1 MKPNKTN
8 RMRVI
13 VLSVLP
19 AVCLL
24 VPVSASAQ
32 SGGDYDLSWS
42 TIDGGGGTSTGGNYS
57 LSGTIGQPD
66 AGTMT
71 GGDYA
76 LAGGFWSGWSFCWVD
91 LPDLAGFLAE
101 WLLKESEVGH
111 PLDADFDGNGEVDL
125 KDYNYLCSYWMEYC
139 PDNWPSW

>member
-1 MKPNKTN
+1 MKMKA
-8 RMRVI
+8 I
-13 VLSVLP
+13 VVTGWAIGAMMLFANP
-19 AVCLL
+19 AF
-24 VPVSASAQ
+24 AQ

-42 TIDGGGGTSTGGNYS
+42 TIDGGGATSSGGDFT

-76 LAGGFWSGWSFCWVD
+76 LAGGFWGGWSFCWVD
-91 LPDLAGFLAE
+91 LPELGRFLAE
-101 WLLKESEVGH
+101 WLLKESEVGYE
-111 PLDADFDGNGEVDL
+111 LTADFNNDDEVNL
-125 KDYNYLCSYWMEYC
+125 EDYNIFVGSWPRYC

>member
-42 TIDGGGGTSTGGNYS
+42 TIDGGGGTSTGGSYT

-91 LPDLAGFLAE
+91 LPDLAKFLGY
-101 WLLKESEVGH
+101 WLDGPSAGI
-111 PLDADFDGNGEVDL
+111 PADFNDDNKVDL
-125 KDYNYLCSYWMEYC
+125 ADFNYLSTYWLQYC